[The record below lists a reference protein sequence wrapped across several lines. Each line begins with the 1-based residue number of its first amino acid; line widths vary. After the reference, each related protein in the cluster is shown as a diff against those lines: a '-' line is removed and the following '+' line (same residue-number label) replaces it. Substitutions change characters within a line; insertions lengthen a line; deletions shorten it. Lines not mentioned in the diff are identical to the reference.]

1 MRHPL
6 FISCIVATIVA
17 LSAAAADAITLYG
30 NDLDGKMYGVT
41 LYSSAGGIQE
51 GRVIFLGGRARVYL
65 ANGMFVTL
73 RLADQDIGDPNFIS
87 ATGLDGQQYRMQL
100 KGTLTPLGPA
110 AGDALG
116 PARPHPGPRPGN

>member
-1 MRHPL
+1 MRHPI
-6 FISCIVATIVA
+6 FIISVAAAMVVATAV
-17 LSAAAADAITLYG
+17 AADAISLYG
-30 NDLDGKMYGVT
+30 NDLDGKSYGVT
-41 LYSSAGGIQE
+41 LYSSVGGIQE
-51 GRVIFLGGRARVYL
+51 GRVIFLGDRARVYL

-110 AGDALG
+110 AGDELG
-116 PARPHPGPRPGN
+116 GVRPHPGPH